1 MIYMINKKCDIIIF
15 GGQSNMQGQ
24 SECLINHTPV
34 DGCLEYRY
42 ITNEYVP
49 LKDPVGEYIKTDG
62 TKGEPFTGDLILN
75 EDEFIIWLNSVALG
89 ASTDGNTSLV
99 PSFCRSYKEKSG
111 NNVIAVHVAKGAT
124 RIDQWLGDSQSYKY
138 LTKKASRAIEGCKNK
153 GKVYFVW
160 LQGESDALASTS
172 AELYEHRLIELKNN
186 LKRDLAIDKFA
197 IIRVGKF
204 ANDDR
209 DLEIMKAQEAVCCN
223 DGDFV
228 MLTRIASSLND
239 KKEFMN
245 QNVKG
250 HFSAK
255 GLELIGETAG
265 AALAEIC
272 PVQ

>member
-1 MIYMINKKCDIIIF
+1 MIYMINEICDIIIF

-24 SECLINHTPV
+24 SECLINRETV

-49 LKDPVGEYIKTDG
+49 LKDPVGEYIKTNG
-62 TKGEPFTGDLILN
+62 TKGELFTKDLILN
-75 EDEFIIWLNSVALG
+75 EDEFIIWLNNIALG
-89 ASTDGNTSLV
+89 ASGGNTSLV
-99 PSFCRSYKEKSG
+99 PSFCRSYRKKSG
-111 NNVIAVHVAKGAT
+111 NNVIAVHAAKGST
-124 RIDQWLGDSQSYKY
+124 RIEQWLGDSLSYKY
-138 LTKKASRAIEGCKNK
+138 LVKKASLAIEGCKNK

-160 LQGESDALASTS
+160 LQGESDALAATS
-172 AELYEHRLIELKNN
+172 AEVYEKKLIELKNK

-209 DLEIMKAQEAVCCN
+209 DLEIMKAQEAVCSN
-223 DGDFV
+223 EGDFV
-228 MLTRIASSLND
+228 MLTRITSELND

-245 QNVKG
+245 PNVKG

-265 AALAEIC
+265 AALAGISGM
-272 PVQ
+272 Q

>member
-1 MIYMINKKCDIIIF
+1 MINKKCDVIIF
-15 GGQSNMQGQ
+15 GGQSNMVGQ
-24 SECLINHTPV
+24 SECLINDKAV
-34 DGCLEYRY
+34 EGCLEYRY
-42 ITNEYVP
+42 ITNEYVS

-75 EDEFIIWLNSVALG
+75 EDEFIIWLNNIALG

-99 PSFCRSYKEKSG
+99 PSFCRSYREKCG

-124 RIDQWLGDSQSYKY
+124 RIEQWLGDSQSYKY

-160 LQGESDALASTS
+160 LQGESNALASTL
-172 AELYEHRLIELKNN
+172 AEDYEERLIELKNN

-209 DLEIMKAQEAVCCN
+209 DLEIMKAQESVCCN
-223 DGDFV
+223 DSDFV

-239 KKEFMN
+239 NKECMN
-245 QNVKG
+245 PNVKG

-255 GLELIGETAG
+255 GLELIGTVAG
-265 AALAEIC
+265 AVLAEL
-272 PVQ
+272 